1 MRLAFES
8 VHSVD
13 CLPSV
18 GGHHSIHRGPASN
31 RGVRRR
37 NLPLL
42 LPVFMSWDIGL
53 LRPLDWALYHWLPWL
68 SGFWTRITSLV
79 FLGLLACK

>member
-8 VHSVD
+8 VHSVG
-13 CLPSV
+13 CLPKCGWVSFN
-18 GGHHSIHRGPASN
+18 SLRACIKQ
-31 RGVRRR
+31 RGVGRR

-42 LPVFMSWDIGL
+42 LHVFMSWNAGL
-53 LRPLDWALYHWLPWL
+53 LLPLDWALYHWLPWL
-68 SGFWTRITSLV
+68 GFWTRITSLV